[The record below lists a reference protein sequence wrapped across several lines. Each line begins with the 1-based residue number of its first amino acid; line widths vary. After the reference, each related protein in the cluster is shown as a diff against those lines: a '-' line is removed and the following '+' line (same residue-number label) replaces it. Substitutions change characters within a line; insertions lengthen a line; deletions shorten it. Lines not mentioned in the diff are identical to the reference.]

1 MNFWALFHS
10 VEDVG
15 GQVSAAGASCL
26 LGTVAPS
33 ALPPAQPLS
42 SQCCLLS
49 LAWRDPAAASGLSVW
64 AALWGGLRG
73 EGRAQQILSCC
84 FPMHLPRWGSGYPT
98 PLASSTVASGAQW
111 QEGGRT
117 DCSTHCQL
125 RSFSDSGLCP
135 QLPLAASGPSGV
147 GSHFC
152 VGRSPSHGTP
162 GCHGPLP
169 HPSPSRFVF

>member
-1 MNFWALFHS
+1 MVRSQLQVPPAFWGLWP
-10 VEDVG
+10 
-15 GQVSAAGASCL
+15 QVHRHLPSLCPLSAASCPWPG
-26 LGTVAPS
+26 GTRPWPLDS
-33 ALPPAQPLS
+33 A
-42 SQCCLLS
+42 
-49 LAWRDPAAASGLSVW
+49 W
-64 AALWGGLRG
+64 AALWGGLRF
-73 EGRAQQILSCC
+73 EGRAQQILSRC
-84 FPMHLPRWGSGYPT
+84 FPTHLPRWGSGYPT

-135 QLPLAASGPSGV
+135 QLPLAALGPSGV

-152 VGRSPSHGTP
+152 VGRSPSHG
-162 GCHGPLP
+162 CHGPLP